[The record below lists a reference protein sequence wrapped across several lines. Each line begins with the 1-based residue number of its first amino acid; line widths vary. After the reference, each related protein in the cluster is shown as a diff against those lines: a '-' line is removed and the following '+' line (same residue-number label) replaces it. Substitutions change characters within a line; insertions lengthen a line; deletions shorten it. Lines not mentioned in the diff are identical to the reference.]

1 MSPPGWLVVSIRFY
15 IVSTVHVSTIKPPY
29 IILSVSPILRQN
41 PETNLCMC
49 IGRKASL
56 DDLSLWFERFRMLIR
71 FYPYVGTIRNKC
83 KRQDPPLITLSV
95 SSPWFFCSFMKFGL
109 ITVLAPHPWCPGHV
123 YAWLWWLL
131 APQFPDWWAGLIWRF
146 LCWSYGDSLPRTV
159 VLSCFAPA
167 VKTK

>member
-83 KRQDPPLITLSV
+83 KRQDPPLITLCV
-95 SSPWFFCSFMKFGL
+95 VPLVFLQFHEVW
-109 ITVLAPHPWCPGHV
+109 THHCPSTTPLV
-123 YAWLWWLL
+123 
-131 APQFPDWWAGLIWRF
+131 
-146 LCWSYGDSLPRTV
+146 PRTRV
-159 VLSCFAPA
+159 CMALMAIGTSISRLMSRSDLKISSLILLLRHVEQTFQQPETPKRTTPS
-167 VKTK
+167 